1 MDYMGYIIYPLYSI
15 WICIGK
21 GYNIFEYQRN
31 AVFLQNRPLFDIIR
45 ISTRK
50 TSRTNHFVF
59 PQTT

>member
-31 AVFLQNRPLFDIIR
+31 AVFLRNRPLFDIIR